1 MHCACLRGSL
11 APRPLCFQA
20 QTDPLNS
27 SVFMGVKIIS
37 KYVFPLCRR
46 QTLKG
51 YFLPILIIRQNIMNT
66 SEGKILVSPKGPP
79 AGSAACDGRETTVDF
94 LKHLY

>member
-1 MHCACLRGSL
+1 MHSACLRGSL

-20 QTDPLNS
+20 QADPLDG

-51 YFLPILIIRQNIMNT
+51 YLLPILIIRQTRMNM
-66 SEGKILVSPKGPP
+66 SEGKLLVSPKGPP
-79 AGSAACDGRETTVDF
+79 PGSRRVMEVKQ
-94 LKHLY
+94 L